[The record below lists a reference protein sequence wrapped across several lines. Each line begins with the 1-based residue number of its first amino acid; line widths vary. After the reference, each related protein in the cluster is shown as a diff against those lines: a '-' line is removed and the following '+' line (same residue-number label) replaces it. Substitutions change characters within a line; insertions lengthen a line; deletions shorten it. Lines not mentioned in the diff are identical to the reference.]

1 MYCIDCLFPSGFHG
15 WVWLRCAM
23 LQENFG
29 CHSSPPYIWYYS
41 SILLLTCW
49 TRRNRHILWYDP
61 RLMVAVLYEFAECHG
76 EEQAASGCQGLFPQL
91 FPRRWCCSKTG
102 EGQKDRTPDKG
113 ALFFKYNRDVH
124 EWLTHLRRVHAENP
138 PVTMNGK
145 PVKASNPLAAPGE
158 ALYYYHSKTACYNDF
173 FFDYWC

>member
-1 MYCIDCLFPSGFHG
+1 MTCRWDNTYAKFIPEVERPALAQEAEVPEPQSGEKRG
-15 WVWLRCAM
+15 RTA
-23 LQENFG
+23 
-29 CHSSPPYIWYYS
+29 
-41 SILLLTCW
+41 
-49 TRRNRHILWYDP
+49 RRP
-61 RLMVAVLYEFAECHG
+61 
-76 EEQAASGCQGLFPQL
+76 
-91 FPRRWCCSKTG
+91 T
-102 EGQKDRTPDKG
+102 DKG

-173 FFDYWC
+173 FFDYWNVCFAKTFRLVCPFYDFTSVKDLEDLLAAKVQRYDVFIANYDSIITYYYLLIIYFT